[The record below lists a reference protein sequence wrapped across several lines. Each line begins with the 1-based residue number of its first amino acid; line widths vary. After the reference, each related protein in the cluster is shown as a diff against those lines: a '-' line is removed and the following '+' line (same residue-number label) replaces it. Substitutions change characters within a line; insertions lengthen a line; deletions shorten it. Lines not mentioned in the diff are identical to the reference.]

1 MIRKYKELCKK
12 LKINYS
18 SDATLCIGIFI
29 LVTILTII
37 LAILVSYKTIIIGVI
52 IYLLFIYFHIS
63 NLNRKYTVLT
73 LKKEKAFKEL
83 FISIINNLKNKNS
96 FIESINKSL
105 NLCDEVLIDDINNFL
120 LELENDQSLD
130 VFIRLSD
137 NFNDENVKLMILY
150 LSKFYELCDY
160 EYALFNIE
168 QFCLTLKDNT
178 DEELIIQ
185 NTNKINNYR
194 FIPIILSSLSVII
207 IFAYVFSSIGDFVSG

>member
-18 SDATLCIGIFI
+18 NDATLCIGIFI

-52 IYLLFIYFHIS
+52 IYFLFIYFHVS

-105 NLCDEVLIDDINNFL
+105 IICDEVLIDDINNFL

-150 LSKFYELCDY
+150 LSKFYELSDC

-168 QFCLTLKDNT
+168 QFCLTSKDNT

-207 IFAYVFSSIGDFVSG
+207 IFAYVFSSIGDFISG

>member
-1 MIRKYKELCKK
+1 MIKKYKELCKK

-18 SDATLCIGIFI
+18 NDATLCIGIFI

-52 IYLLFIYFHIS
+52 IYLLFIYFHVS

-105 NLCDEVLIDDINNFL
+105 NLCDEILIDDINDFL

-150 LSKFYELCDY
+150 LSKFYELSDY

>member
-1 MIRKYKELCKK
+1 
-12 LKINYS
+12 
-18 SDATLCIGIFI
+18 
-29 LVTILTII
+29 
-37 LAILVSYKTIIIGVI
+37 
-52 IYLLFIYFHIS
+52 
-63 NLNRKYTVLT
+63 
-73 LKKEKAFKEL
+73 
-83 FISIINNLKNKNS
+83 
-96 FIESINKSL
+96 
-105 NLCDEVLIDDINNFL
+105 
-120 LELENDQSLD
+120 
-130 VFIRLSD
+130 
-137 NFNDENVKLMILY
+137 MILY